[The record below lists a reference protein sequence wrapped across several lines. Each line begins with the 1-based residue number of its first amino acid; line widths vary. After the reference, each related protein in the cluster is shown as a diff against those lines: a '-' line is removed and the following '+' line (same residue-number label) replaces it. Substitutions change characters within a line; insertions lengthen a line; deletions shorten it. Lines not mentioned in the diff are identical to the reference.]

1 MEHPNP
7 PASLSATSDPVL
19 SQKIC
24 DDIEF
29 SNDIGDYVKEK
40 CTQISDY
47 NKTKILELSNIPAN
61 NFVYPFS
68 THIKKGKQE
77 KRYLNRTYFETY
89 KWLVYSPKKNGLYC
103 KYCVLFA
110 DKGGKC
116 NNVVLQKLVAIPL
129 IKYAKIS
136 GKTGDLA
143 VHNSHQYHV
152 NAITTAEYFLFNYK
166 NPQNEIINMVSTH
179 RNKQILENRER
190 LKPIIESIIFLAR
203 QNIPLRGNHDS
214 GKLFKNEDSQLSTVE
229 STINQG
235 NFRELL
241 KYRILSGDSVL
252 EEHLKS
258 ENSKATYISPLHQN
272 ELIKCCQNFITEK
285 IIDEVNENKY
295 FSIIF
300 DETTDVSHTSQMSLV
315 LRYVHKG
322 VVKENFIAFIN
333 CHDYAFS
340 SDKMNRRLNDEDNE
354 DNLDLNTI
362 TLEPKLTGE
371 ILGEIVVSTLKDLN
385 LNCMNCVGVAT
396 DGCSVMMS
404 TIRGAVQKVQTYAPH
419 AVHCPCSNHS
429 LNLSISKS
437 SSVQAIR
444 NSVGLMKEVISFFNM
459 SSKRNYVL
467 IAVLK
472 GKARLKSLC
481 ETRWVDRHDSVIIFK
496 SSLPYILEALT
507 AISSWQENDSS
518 SKARTLLTAICT
530 CEFMVSIYS
539 LASLLCVTIS
549 VSRILQSVNADISN
563 STKVI
568 NDVIDNLEKKRKNS
582 TDEFKS
588 LFEECKNEMNKL
600 EIDIKKPRIV
610 SRQNSRC
617 NYSTNSVEDYYRISI
632 YIPLLDSVLDDLK
645 CRFLNEKSQALLKLS
660 QVIPRNIVETDD
672 EDVYNLLKLVIKYFT
687 FDENNEINETEL
699 KSELNLWKSKWIREK
714 NEGL

>member
-1 MEHPNP
+1 
-7 PASLSATSDPVL
+7 
-19 SQKIC
+19 
-24 DDIEF
+24 
-29 SNDIGDYVKEK
+29 
-40 CTQISDY
+40 
-47 NKTKILELSNIPAN
+47 
-61 NFVYPFS
+61 
-68 THIKKGKQE
+68 
-77 KRYLNRTYFETY
+77 
-89 KWLVYSPKKNGLYC
+89 
-103 KYCVLFA
+103 
-110 DKGGKC
+110 
-116 NNVVLQKLVAIPL
+116 
-129 IKYAKIS
+129 
-136 GKTGDLA
+136 
-143 VHNSHQYHV
+143 
-152 NAITTAEYFLFNYK
+152 
-166 NPQNEIINMVSTH
+166 
-179 RNKQILENRER
+179 
-190 LKPIIESIIFLAR
+190 
-203 QNIPLRGNHDS
+203 
-214 GKLFKNEDSQLSTVE
+214 
-229 STINQG
+229 
-235 NFRELL
+235 
-241 KYRILSGDSVL
+241 
-252 EEHLKS
+252 
-258 ENSKATYISPLHQN
+258 
-272 ELIKCCQNFITEK
+272 
-285 IIDEVNENKY
+285 
-295 FSIIF
+295 
-300 DETTDVSHTSQMSLV
+300 
-315 LRYVHKG
+315 
-322 VVKENFIAFIN
+322 
-333 CHDYAFS
+333 
-340 SDKMNRRLNDEDNE
+340 
-354 DNLDLNTI
+354 
-362 TLEPKLTGE
+362 
-371 ILGEIVVSTLKDLN
+371 
-385 LNCMNCVGVAT
+385 
-396 DGCSVMMS
+396 
-404 TIRGAVQKVQTYAPH
+404 YAPH

-714 NEGL
+714 NEELSNILNLDAMTSFELCSEMLYPNIKKLLHIIACLPISVASAERSFSTLRSCYIFIDCCCCRLKTWLRSKMGQDRLCGLALLHIHREIDISIDDIIKRFASLKKRNTDLIL